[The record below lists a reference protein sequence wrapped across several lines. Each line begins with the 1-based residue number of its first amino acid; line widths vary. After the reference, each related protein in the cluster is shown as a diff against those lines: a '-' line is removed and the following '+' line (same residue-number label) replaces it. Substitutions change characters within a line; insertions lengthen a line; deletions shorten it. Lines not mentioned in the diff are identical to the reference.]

1 MSRIALGDVAPVKN
15 TPTDPVALDV
25 LIPNYARQKEDFDA
39 LKKEVDRNNAL
50 IKDTMLNMGLDKYEA
65 CGWVAKR
72 TESSRETMNAEK
84 LLEVMKKHGLTGC
97 IQTVE
102 VVDMTAL
109 EKYLYDN
116 GATPE
121 LADDIDKCRN
131 ITPVV
136 TLRVS
141 KAKAN
146 KEDNE

>member
-1 MSRIALGDVAPVKN
+1 MSRIPINAEP
-15 TPTDPVALDV
+15 TPSLDV
-25 LIPNYARQKEDFDA
+25 LIPQYARQKEDFDD
-39 LKKEVDRNNAL
+39 LKKEVDKNNAL
-50 IKDTMLNMGLDKYEA
+50 IKDLMREADTGTYEA
-65 CGWVAKR
+65 GGWVAKR
-72 TESSRETMNAEK
+72 TESSRETMNLEK
-84 LLEVMKKHGLTGC
+84 LLEVMKKHGLTDL

-102 VVDMTAL
+102 VVDMGAL

-121 LADDIDKCRN
+121 LAEDIDKCRN

-141 KAKAN
+141 KAKAK